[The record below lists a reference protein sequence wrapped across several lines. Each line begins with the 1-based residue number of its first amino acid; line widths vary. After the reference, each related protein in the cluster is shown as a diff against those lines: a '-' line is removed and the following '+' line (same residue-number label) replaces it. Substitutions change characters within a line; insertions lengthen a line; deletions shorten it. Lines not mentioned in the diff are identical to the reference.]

1 MKDDFFSRLNEWWES
16 VMRQAPRIAIALL
29 VIIGCIFIGRLVKK
43 LLNRGLVRIS
53 GKLTTS
59 SLIARIAQITII
71 ITGLVLSLDILNL
84 NHTVS
89 SLLAGAGIIGII
101 LGFALQDITANFIS
115 GIYITFKKPFDI
127 GHTIKTNDYI
137 GNVEQIHL
145 RSTTIRTFSGLHL
158 MIPNRDIIQ
167 KPLINYSLT
176 RERRIELVVYIEG
189 HADIEKAVQSIH
201 TAMSSITYYY
211 PGKPVEVYFNDFR
224 DNAIQLDVWFW
235 IDNHG
240 LPGYKIARHDAIAAV
255 MKGLNE
261 AGVRLA
267 LPVTIKN
274 KE

>member
-16 VMRQAPRIAIALL
+16 VMRQAPRIAVALL
-29 VIIGCIFIGRLVKK
+29 VIIGCIFLGRLVKK

-59 SLIARIAQITII
+59 SLIARIAQIAII
-71 ITGLVLSLDILNL
+71 ITGLVVSLDILNL

-158 MIPNRDIIQ
+158 IIPNRDIIQ

-189 HADIEKAVQSIH
+189 HADIEKAVQSIY
-201 TAMSSITYYY
+201 TAMSAITYFY
-211 PGKPVEVYFNDFR
+211 PGKPVEIYFNDFR